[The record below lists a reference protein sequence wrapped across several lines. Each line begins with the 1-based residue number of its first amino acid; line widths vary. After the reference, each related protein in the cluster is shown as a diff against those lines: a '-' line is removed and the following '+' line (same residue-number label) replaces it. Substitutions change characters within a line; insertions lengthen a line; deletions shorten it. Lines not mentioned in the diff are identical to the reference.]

1 MKEIRAIVIGLTGTV
16 LIGGGCY
23 LAGTLDGYA
32 KGWNDCSDV
41 VQERLSKAKEK
52 LEVIRGRFEEL
63 KKEYM
68 EKMGYDAE

>member
-1 MKEIRAIVIGLTGTV
+1 MEEIKAIVIGLTGIA

-23 LAGTLDGYA
+23 LAGTRDGYV
-32 KGWNDCSDV
+32 KGWNDCSDR
-41 VQERLSKAKEK
+41 VQERLSVARERLEK
-52 LEVIRGRFEEL
+52 LRGTFEEL